1 MKKVWMTVLLALLS
15 GVVLRAQESRVDN
28 GSLQVDSTL
37 VNRNILSLMG
47 PGVTVNQSRTLRNAF
62 DQYVS
67 ANASKRMTG
76 YRIRVYYENGQNAR
90 GRSEAIARTISATYP
105 GLGVYRT
112 FESPNF
118 KVCVGDYRTKDDAL
132 RMYHA
137 LKAQYPTALIL
148 RETINYP
155 R

>member
-15 GVVLRAQESRVDN
+15 GMVLRAQESRVDN

-90 GRSEAIARTISATYP
+90 GRSEAIARTISSTYP

>member
-15 GVVLRAQESRVDN
+15 GMVLRAQESRVDT
-28 GSLQVDSTL
+28 GSPQVDSTL

>member
-15 GVVLRAQESRVDN
+15 GIVLRAQETRVDN
-28 GSLQVDSTL
+28 APPQVDSTL

>member
-15 GVVLRAQESRVDN
+15 GMVLRAQESRVDN